1 MTIYV
6 NENNILFL
14 LVRHI
19 TFSIYHLTTEFIKT
33 KQKLCDYTMEK
44 YNKQNKNYV
53 TTQWRNIIN
62 KKNISTQHRNIRE
75 I

>member
-1 MTIYV
+1 
-6 NENNILFL
+6 
-14 LVRHI
+14 
-19 TFSIYHLTTEFIKT
+19 
-33 KQKLCDYTMEK
+33 MEK

-62 KKNISTQHRNIRE
+62 KKNMSTQHKYIRE